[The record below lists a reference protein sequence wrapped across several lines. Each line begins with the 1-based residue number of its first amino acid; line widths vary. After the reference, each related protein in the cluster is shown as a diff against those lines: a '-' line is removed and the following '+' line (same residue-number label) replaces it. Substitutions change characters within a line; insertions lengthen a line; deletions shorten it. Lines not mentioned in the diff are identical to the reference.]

1 MIDIN
6 EEYEKEIKSLIEKF
20 GPHWRRSLESKGK
33 DSRHKS
39 NEHLLNYVLERTH
52 FLDNIQTDLKTRV
65 VCCLR
70 HVTEV
75 PRCQNPKCGKP
86 LSKYFIDN
94 VVEEHPRET
103 MFCSHKCIYEARE
116 SPDAFIYFD
125 KQYPTKEEK
134 IEFLRKLVTEK
145 PRSFQRILQGCNYK
159 EVANWIYN
167 AVPKLQDK
175 IYNVSTRLYWILN
188 GFEDFPTCACKG
200 CNNKIGIGKNI
211 EINRGYAKNCSA
223 KCAANNPETQAHFR
237 ETSNRIYHKDNPWQA
252 ESVKSKIKETRKKK
266 TGYESFFQTP
276 ECREL
281 SKKALHEKKE
291 KADIERKNKKEK
303 LERIKKEQL
312 IGSSIAEDQIFEWL
326 KYVFKEDVVQHYKSD
341 KYPYSCDFY
350 IKPLD
355 LYVEYNGLWTHGGH
369 PYDSSSKEDAK
380 ILDFM
385 RSKKSQ
391 YYKNAIYVWTNL
403 DVKKR
408 KTAKENHL
416 NFIEWWN
423 MNEAALWIVNNSN
436 VHVPFELLMKYK
448 FKASIFNLYLVK
460 ESQKEESEKKKEI
473 SEAYSLFLKL
483 DFPFPSSTSKE
494 ISNEVARLTSSEQ
507 HSDKLYSPI
516 IRQYCPTIWKCQS
529 HGTMSPYDYWN
540 YLKSDFD
547 AFKRLYDNRIKYKG
561 KVTPDILREGMNI
574 AKMAGKV
581 TYLKPFLAKRLI
593 KTYLPEATSIFN
605 PFNGFS
611 GIMLGATLGCN
622 KHYVGQDL
630 NSDFVAEANNMISD
644 FSLDAEV
651 KVQDIFTD
659 KEQEHE
665 ALFCCLPYED
675 LEQWNYNSEGKCVD
689 KNLTCDEWIDV
700 VLSKYKCKQYLFV
713 VDKTE
718 KYKDK
723 IVEVLGNASHLNEN
737 CELVLRF

>member
-70 HVTEV
+70 HITEV
-75 PRCQNPKCGKP
+75 PHCQNPKCGKP

-134 IEFLRKLVTEK
+134 IEFLRKLVTEN

-159 EVANWIYN
+159 EVADWIYN
-167 AVPKLQDK
+167 AVPKLKDK

-188 GFEDFPTCACKG
+188 GLEDFPTCACEG

-223 KCAANNPETQAHFR
+223 KCAANNPETQEHLKETFR
-237 ETSNRIYHKDNPWQA
+237 KNFGVDNPSRSRKVLDKIN
-252 ESVKSKIKETRKKK
+252 ESMLRNGSYGKS
-266 TGYESFFQTP
+266 
-276 ECREL
+276 
-281 SKKALHEKKE
+281 A
-291 KADIERKNKKEK
+291 
-303 LERIKKEQL
+303 
-312 IGSSIAEDQIFEWL
+312 AEDKMYEMLCNKFS
-326 KYVFKEDVVQHYKSD
+326 KENVLRQYSSKEFPYK
-341 KYPYSCDFY
+341 CDFY
-350 IKPLD
+350 IVTSNE
-355 LYVEYNGLWTHGGH
+355 YIEYNGTWTHGKHAFDPNNKRDIEIVNGWKTKT
-369 PYDSSSKEDAK
+369 D
-380 ILDFM
+380 
-385 RSKKSQ
+385 SQ
-391 YYKNAIYVWTNL
+391 YYKNAINIWTKL
-403 DVKKR
+403 DPLKR
-408 KTAKENHL
+408 KIAKENRISRIEFWKLEDFRKWL
-416 NFIEWWN
+416 N
-423 MNEAALWIVNNSN
+423 
-436 VHVPFELLMKYK
+436 
-448 FKASIFNLYLVK
+448 VK
-460 ESQKEESEKKKEI
+460 GSQKEDSEKEI

-483 DFPFPSSTSKE
+483 NFPFPSSTSKE
-494 ISNEVARLTSSEQ
+494 ITNEIAKLTSSEQ
-507 HSDKLYSPI
+507 YSDKLYSPI
-516 IRQYCPTIWKCQS
+516 IRQYCPSIWKCQS
-529 HGTMSPYDYWN
+529 HGTMSPYDYWY

-547 AFKRLYDNRIKYKG
+547 AFKRLYANRMKYLG
-561 KVTPDILREGMNI
+561 KVTPDVLREGMNI
-574 AKMAGKV
+574 AKFAGKV

-593 KTYLPEATSIFN
+593 KTYLSETALIFN

-611 GIMLGATLGCN
+611 GIMLGVTLGCG
-622 KHYVGQDL
+622 KQYIGQDM
-630 NSDFVAEANNMISD
+630 NVEFVSEANNMIKD

-659 KEQEHE
+659 QEKEYD
-665 ALFCCLPYED
+665 ALFCCPPYED
-675 LEQWNYNSEGKCVD
+675 IEQWNYDSEGKCID

-700 VLSKYKCKQYLFV
+700 VLSKYRCKQYLFV

-723 IVEVLGNASHLNEN
+723 IVEVLGNESHLNEN